1 VSTARYGMQILITET
16 VDLEPVRRCLT
27 ETTMHPMIRSALVL
41 LAGVVAA
48 LVMVVLMDRVAGSL
62 YALPSGTDPNN
73 PESMRQAVA
82 TLPVAA
88 FLLLLAGWVLAGGV
102 GSYTAARLATHAR
115 ATHGLIV
122 ALFMVVATVGNLA
135 KIPHPVWM
143 WPASIIL
150 IPAAGWAATRL
161 VARPTVASSQSSV
174 G

>member
-1 VSTARYGMQILITET
+1 M
-16 VDLEPVRRCLT
+16 D
-27 ETTMHPMIRSALVL
+27 PMIRSALVL

-48 LVMVVLMDRVAGSL
+48 LFVVVLMDTVAGSI
-62 YALPSGTDPNN
+62 YALPAGTDPNN
-73 PESMRQAVA
+73 PEGMRQAVA

-102 GSYTAARLATHAR
+102 GSYTAARLAAHAR

-122 ALFMVVATVGNLA
+122 ALFMLVATVGNLA

-150 IPAAGWAATRL
+150 IPAAGWAATKL
-161 VARPTVASSQSSV
+161 VRPPVASTANTV
-174 G
+174 K